1 MTSFIYTGESSIP
14 ESSTQT
20 QLIDSIIMMSSPS
33 KPVEDMI
40 KRGILPWDMNATL
53 KENIFTLHE
62 KPDCPFWMHFTV
74 SAKIFLESSKDGGYL
89 EETPS
94 VPVKENDL
102 LIKYEKYLSPKMH
115 PLFVVCIKHGP

>member
-1 MTSFIYTGESSIP
+1 MTSFIYTGESSTP

-20 QLIDSIIMMSSPS
+20 QFIDSIIMMSSPS
-33 KPVEDMI
+33 KPVEDMM

-74 SAKIFLESSKDGGYL
+74 SAKIFLESHKDGYL

-94 VPVKENDL
+94 VPVKENDP
-102 LIKYEKYLSPKMH
+102 LINYEKYLSPKMH
-115 PLFVVCIKHGP
+115 PLFVVCIKHEP